1 MSQSLILSAF
11 TTFRLGG
18 PARAVIRCTDADELI
33 GVVRRLDESGEP
45 VLLIGGGSNLVVAD
59 EGFDGT
65 AVIIADDAMNFAVDP
80 DADGRPYVT
89 VGAGVPWD
97 RVVSTACERGLG
109 GLECLS
115 GIPGAAG
122 ATPVQNVGAYGVE
135 VGTLLRSVQIMDRA
149 TGTVRWVDPAD
160 LELGYRTS
168 RLKHHDAELVVAV
181 SLWLS
186 TDGLSEP
193 IRYRELAGALGA
205 DEGARL
211 PTAQVRE
218 QVLALRRSKGMVLDP
233 ADHDT
238 WSAGSFFTN
247 PIVGADRLPDVLA
260 RIAER
265 VGDVPVPQY
274 PVAPGSDRTDAV
286 KLSAGWLIERAGFA
300 KGYPGPSAPAR
311 LSTKHTLALTNRGAA
326 RTADLL
332 ALAREVRNGVADA
345 FDVTLEPEPI
355 LVGCTL

>member
-1 MSQSLILSAF
+1 
-11 TTFRLGG
+11 
-18 PARAVIRCTDADELI
+18 VIRCTDADDLI
-33 GVVRRLDESGEP
+33 GVVRRLDASGEP

-65 AVIIADDAMNFAVDP
+65 AVIMADHAMDFGVDAGAGD
-80 DADGRPYVT
+80 RPYVT

-97 RVVSTACERGLG
+97 SVVSTACERGLG

-135 VGTLLRSVQIMDRA
+135 VGSLLRSVQIMNRA
-149 TGTVRWVDPAD
+149 TGTVSWVDPAD
-160 LELGYRTS
+160 LQLGYRTS
-168 RLKHHDAELVVAV
+168 RLKHHNAELVVAV

-186 TDGLSEP
+186 ADGLSEP
-193 IRYRELAGALGA
+193 IRYRELAGALGT
-205 DEGARL
+205 DEGTRL

-218 QVLALRRSKGMVLDP
+218 QVLALRRRKGMVLDP

-247 PIVGADRLPDVLA
+247 PIVSAARLPEVLA

-274 PVAPGSDRTDAV
+274 PVDPGPERTTETDDPASGLPGAV

-355 LVGCTL
+355 LIGCSL